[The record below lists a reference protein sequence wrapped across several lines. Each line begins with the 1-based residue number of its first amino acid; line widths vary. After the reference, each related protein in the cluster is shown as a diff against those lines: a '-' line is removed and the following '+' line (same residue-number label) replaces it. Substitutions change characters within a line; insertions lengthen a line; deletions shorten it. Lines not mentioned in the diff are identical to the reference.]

1 MILSRLPSLLPVA
14 LCALALAA
22 CGGGAA
28 APASSSPAAP
38 ASSAPVSKP
47 AAAASAPAKP
57 VASGSAS
64 ASAKPAGSAAASGLT
79 RVKLAFSQVS
89 AAATPIYVAADQGF
103 YQKHGLDVS
112 IGQIAG
118 PQQVPA
124 MTSGEI
130 QFGTPGGNE
139 VADADL
145 SGASLVMLATASNVP
160 LFSLNAPKSTTDAQQ
175 LAGKSVAITT
185 AGSSTEAAAKIFLT
199 RYGLLDKVKLQPSG
213 QMQGVLAAVEQGTAA
228 GGILS
233 PPSTGIAN
241 QQGFPELINGPKL
254 GELMVHSSVG
264 VTRDYLKSHTDV
276 VKQMLQAYQGGLD
289 LYWQSGQRGGRGA
302 DLGQVDQDRSERR
315 QGKLPVHLPGVV
327 GPEGAN
333 HRPQGHAEHPDHR
346 QHQPRRQDRQA
357 RAVL

>member
-1 MILSRLPSLLPVA
+1 
-14 LCALALAA
+14 
-22 CGGGAA
+22 
-28 APASSSPAAP
+28 
-38 ASSAPVSKP
+38 VSKP

-213 QMQGVLAAVEQGTAA
+213 QIQAVLAVLEQGNAA
-228 GGILS
+228 GAILS

-264 VTRDYLKSHTDV
+264 VTRDYLKTHSDV
-276 VKQMLQAYQGGLD
+276 VKQMLQAYQEAWTFTGNPANEAAVEQTLVKWTKTD
-289 LYWQSGQRGGRGA
+289 QNVAKESYQYIFPVWSGQKVPTIDPKA
-302 DLGQVDQDRSERR
+302 MQNILTIVSTNPAA
-315 QGKLPVHLPGVV
+315 KTAK
-327 GPEGAN
+327 PEQFFDNSILESLAK
-333 HRPQGHAEHPDHR
+333 
-346 QHQPRRQDRQA
+346 
-357 RAVL
+357 